1 MDTSVKEN
9 EKQNTNIEQNGIE
22 LRLGDIIEI
31 QSPTNLDYHENTYYI
46 EYIDETRIKL
56 INVSNFNVSNLKKQ
70 ILTLSEDGKLNDES
84 ILSINLLDRDE
95 NAGYALQNNLLPHIW
110 VDIHIGG
117 DTPKIITGEITNLE
131 EDMIEITSF
140 PELITFYIDF
150 DYKGILEPFEKFV
163 IREKPSSAPNNLKAI
178 EDGDIDIFEIPLDDE
193 KATIEYTETGEYE
206 INIPDSAMPDE
217 NIRETLHSMY
227 LDANDIVFGEELEEI
242 QQLVELPESK
252 KRYGIEIQAND
263 LLDELLSTI
272 PNSKRSKSVMDNIH
286 NLIERFKQL
295 RNKFS
300 KFDEN
305 NNVIE
310 EIQLGASH
318 KPLIERICNLD
329 TKLQWLVPVVA
340 QKRKLYM
347 EAGENEEYSSDIIPT
362 NLATELSSQEQ
373 LLDEYKNSNSA
384 NAHNGAMNKYS
395 QLYSSMDKYNTP
407 IVSESIQNDDLV
419 NKQEVLTNID
429 AIVNNFGDFD
439 STVSKTEKKTNFM
452 SQTKY
457 LIQRYNLGLKKKEL
471 KVMKSGRT
479 VYLNSNMTP
488 NDNMTIKSLI
498 MLPEPVMKFSQIELP
513 GTNILKRVNIHENNR
528 YISLFRLLGKN
539 ADISTHIVDNLDK
552 EIDYEGMEE
561 DENNSFLSNIKEY
574 LLDQEFE
581 NESDKFEKF
590 LNVIV
595 PKTRSIIRLVRKYI
609 KDKLSFVEIV
619 KELEPF
625 MVYSENIT
633 YQQYNEIRYLI
644 KEKIKEFNIEYLKKL
659 KEFNALRDIHIRTNV
674 SAKMND
680 IENVL
685 FNQQELLEMFKDG
698 YKLKNVDFTK
708 IANSEL
714 LAKLIKMDQNNLFS
728 DLITVMTMKN
738 LTSPNN
744 LLDAFEPAKLD
755 DMSNIEKIKPKDCVR
770 RYLAKRYTNIKDLK
784 SDNKDD
790 VYYDKELDDTPYS
803 IVDKYSTEK
812 KAMSASIYL
821 EFLTETLISKHNV
834 EPNYAKELATTLIA
848 GKKQVKDGEY
858 AVLTLQPKLS
868 PDIDYDKLTEKEK
881 KEVDLEAKMREKNGY
896 YYRVKDQWVHD
907 SNIDSEAFIDTNTLF
922 CNIREDCYKSQS
934 NNVCESKKTTQHR
947 LEDLTKTRMVKEFEN
962 RITMSLEQLEEVVKK
977 RLTDDFKKIHSET
990 MLREI
995 RMTKYNNYVFELGKM
1010 TISEEIITSPH
1021 NKLRDLILAQYDF
1034 SKKQEDIC
1042 KFVEIFCREPMIDEL
1057 KEDMHWLYCKDTNT
1071 KLLPNSLY
1079 KLANAFFLHS
1089 TDEYTRILKE
1099 LCRSHGTLSDDGD
1112 SIVDK
1117 YSGYTLR
1124 KIDFITEHEYTEE
1137 GFRITTRSII
1147 VKDLDGKL
1155 TEMFSGS
1162 DLTKLNKTMLFE
1174 NELNKMIYN
1183 ITDSICSNIGIP
1195 TDSIEDFVIRTTNE
1209 IMNKNIKSPKL
1220 YEENAK
1226 KMEKKQRGRP
1236 IQYEIYKNRLMFW
1249 IIAACIL
1256 ISIQT
1261 AIPSFRVKKT
1271 FPGCIRSFSGYP
1283 LSGGVEDITGIE
1295 YIACVMFKMTNPSDR
1310 NAPKTKTAIEPWNAI
1325 ERLKL
1330 EDYVKK
1336 IRETI
1341 ETFFI
1346 PKRNDIMDMYISKRE
1361 YLILHPNEVVP
1372 EEHSIDKWRS
1382 FLPPVVK
1389 FTMGSLHPVSRDF
1402 ENDLFEMVRKGHKDQ
1417 RKYLNIIKTKGIYYG
1432 YGIIELINKI
1442 IKKIDPILKTSSK
1455 EPFLENACC
1464 TESSISRPMDYFIAN
1479 DNTINDYI
1487 QISDNI
1493 SEFLYEFGQL
1503 VKPSLLYHKEITRI
1517 NYQVISQDITEPD
1530 IYAAFIHYC
1539 HFDKD
1544 IPIPDELLRIVSEK
1558 PAGYPIKSSL
1568 IDKIEFLKQNGKRYK
1583 LDDLQ
1588 QLMTIIRN
1596 NNRLTTKPLLKYTQV
1611 DTLLDLLQK
1620 FDKKES
1626 DIIDAKFREHLRN
1639 VLTTPYKPKEE
1650 RHKLNNMKDYLANAN
1665 KQMFYWI
1672 VDFLDKSGNLSNS
1685 RYEKMQDFLLEIT
1698 DTNLSSRDAMY
1709 TMTTFIRN
1717 SIYSMS
1723 KVFPQM
1729 ILTGTIFETI
1739 PNHWQL
1745 SDIHIRNLNKTVSD
1759 FWSNIK
1765 EFHGDKVLSKL
1776 LEESQL
1782 EESQNRLNDLF
1793 LLVNE
1798 FPDSPIEKNNDIFY
1812 SIFDNESINMIY
1824 IYFWYS
1830 CLYYYVVCANDSELL
1845 RTDIEEIKSQY
1856 KTEIAKTKNEADQ
1869 LIGIGNEETNEEYDY
1884 VQEINIHI
1892 GDTEE
1897 LKTRVAKLLIT
1908 FLDIE
1913 QKNKSVVLSYS
1924 EISKK
1929 IRKSKSKEKEKLV
1942 KGLGDIKAND
1952 ERKIEEMLMKY
1963 KIGKWNVGLQKGLV
1977 KYDPKTYDREIMENI
1992 IEEYAYNGENGMD
2005 ANELENAENREISKK
2020 YDNEGLEIQ
2029 QFGEDYQDGDF
2040 DGDNREGENDF
2051 GDW

>member
-1 MDTSVKEN
+1 MDIEITSVKEN
-9 EKQNTNIEQNGIE
+9 EKQNTEIELNGIE
-22 LRLGDIIEI
+22 LRLGDIIEV

-46 EYIDETRIKL
+46 EYIDESIIKL
-56 INVSNFNVSNLKKQ
+56 INVSSLKKQ
-70 ILTLSEDGKLNDES
+70 TLTLSENGKLNDES
-84 ILSINLLDRDE
+84 ILSIYLLDRDE
-95 NAGYALQNNLLPHIW
+95 NEGYALQNNLVPHTW

-131 EDMIEITSF
+131 EDMIEITTF

-150 DYKGILEPFEKFV
+150 EYKGILEPFKKFV
-163 IREKPSSAPNNLKAI
+163 IRERPSSAPINLKAAEEGEI
-178 EDGDIDIFEIPLDDE
+178 CEIPLDE
-193 KATIEYTETGEYE
+193 KATIEYTETGESV
-206 INIPDSAMPDE
+206 INIPESAMADE

-227 LDANDIVFGEELEEI
+227 LEANDIIYGEELEDIEL
-242 QQLVELPESK
+242 LVELPERE
-252 KRYGIEIQAND
+252 KRYGIEIQVND

-272 PNSKRSKSVMDNIH
+272 PNSKRNKSVMDNIH
-286 NLIERFKQL
+286 NMIERFKQL

-305 NNVIE
+305 NNVVGH
-310 EIQLGASH
+310 IQLGALH
-318 KPLIERICNLD
+318 KPLIERIRNLD
-329 TKLQWLVPVVA
+329 TKLQWLIPIVA

-347 EAGENEEYSSDIIPT
+347 DSDENEDYTDIIPT
-362 NLATELSSQEQ
+362 SLDRELSSQAQ
-373 LLDEYKNSNSA
+373 LLDEYTDGNSA
-384 NAHNGAMNKYS
+384 NAHNVLMNKYS
-395 QLYSSMDKYNTP
+395 QLYSSMDKYNTQF
-407 IVSESIQNDDLV
+407 VSESIKNDGLV
-419 NKQEVLTNID
+419 DQQEVFTNID
-429 AIVNNFGDFD
+429 AIVNNLGNFY
-439 STVSKTEKKTNFM
+439 STVSKTEKKTKFM
-452 SQTKY
+452 SKTKY
-457 LIQRYNLGLKKKEL
+457 VIQRYNLGLKKKEL

-488 NDNMTIKSLI
+488 NDKMTVKSLI
-498 MLPEPVMKFSQIELP
+498 MLPEPVMKFSQVELP
-513 GTNILKRVNIHENNR
+513 GSNILKRVNIHENNK
-528 YISLFRLLGKN
+528 YISLFRLLRKN
-539 ADISTHIVDNLDK
+539 TDISTHIVENLDK

-574 LLDQEFE
+574 LLDEKFD
-581 NESDKFEKF
+581 NEPDKFNKF
-590 LNVIV
+590 LNVVI

-625 MVYSENIT
+625 MVYSEDIT

-644 KEKIKEFNIEYLKKL
+644 KEKIKEFNIEYLKNL
-659 KEFNALRDIHIRTNV
+659 KEFNVLRDIRTNV

-680 IENVL
+680 IENIL
-685 FNQQELLEMFKDG
+685 FNQHELLEMFKDG

-708 IANSEL
+708 ITNSEV
-714 LAKLIKMDQNNLFS
+714 LAKLIKMDQNILFS

-755 DMSNIEKIKPKDCVR
+755 DMTNIEKIKPKDCVR

-784 SDNKDD
+784 SDNNKDE

-803 IVDKYSTEK
+803 VLENYATEK
-812 KAMSASIYL
+812 KTMSASTYL

-834 EPNYAKELATTLIA
+834 ETNYAKELATTLIE
-848 GKKQVKDGEY
+848 GKKQIRDGEY
-858 AVLTLQPKLS
+858 AVLTLQPTLS
-868 PDIDYDKLTEKEK
+868 LDVDYDKLTEKEK
-881 KEVDLEAKMREKNGY
+881 KEIELEAKTREKNGY
-896 YYRVKDQWVHD
+896 YYRLKDQWVHD
-907 SNIDSEAFIDTNTLF
+907 SNIESEAFIDTNTLF

-947 LEDLTKTRMVKEFEN
+947 LEDLTKSRMVKEFEN
-962 RITMSLEQLEEVVKK
+962 RITMSLEQLETVVKK
-977 RLTDDFKKIHSET
+977 RLTDDFKKIHNET

-995 RMTKYNNYVFELGKM
+995 RMTKYNNYVYELGKM
-1010 TISEEIITSPH
+1010 TISSEIITSPH
-1021 NKLRDLILAQYDF
+1021 TKLRDLILAQDDF

-1042 KFVEIFCREPMIDEL
+1042 KFVEMFCREPMIDEL

-1079 KLANAFFLHS
+1079 KLASAFCLNS
-1089 TDEYTRILKE
+1089 TDEYTRILKK
-1099 LCRSHGTLSDDGD
+1099 LCVSHGTLSDDGD

-1117 YSGYTLR
+1117 HSGYTLR
-1124 KIDFITEHEYTEE
+1124 KIDFITEDEYTEE
-1137 GFRITTRSII
+1137 GFRMITHSII
-1147 VKDLDGKL
+1147 EKDLDTKL
-1155 TEMFSGS
+1155 TEMFS
-1162 DLTKLNKTMLFE
+1162 DTKLNKTLLFE
-1174 NELNKMIYN
+1174 NDLNKMIYN
-1183 ITDSICSNIGIP
+1183 ITDSICSNIGIQ

-1209 IMNKNIKSPKL
+1209 IMNKNIQSPEFYK
-1220 YEENAK
+1220 ENAK
-1226 KMEKKQRGRP
+1226 KMEKKRGVRP
-1236 IQYEIYKNRLMFW
+1236 IPYEIYKNRLMFW
-1249 IIAACIL
+1249 IIAASIL

-1283 LSGGVEDITGIE
+1283 LSGGIEDITGIE

-1330 EDYVKK
+1330 EDYIKK

-1341 ETFFI
+1341 DKFFI
-1346 PKRNDIMDMYISKRE
+1346 PVRNDITDMYARKRD
-1361 YLILHPNEVVP
+1361 YLILHPNEVIP
-1372 EEHSIDKWRS
+1372 EEHSIDKWHS

-1389 FTMGSLHPVSRDF
+1389 FSMGSLTPVSRDF
-1402 ENDLFEMVRKGHKDQ
+1402 EKDLFEMVRKGHKDQ

-1442 IKKIDPILKTSSK
+1442 VQKKDPILKTASK

-1464 TESSISRPMDYFIAN
+1464 TESAVSKPMDYFIEN
-1479 DNTINDYI
+1479 DNTIHNYI

-1493 SEFLYEFGQL
+1493 YELLYEFRKL
-1503 VKPSLLYHKEITRI
+1503 SKPSLLYHKEITRMK
-1517 NYQVISQDITEPD
+1517 YSVSQDISD
-1530 IYAAFIHYC
+1530 ISEHDLYAAFIHYC
-1539 HFDKD
+1539 HFDKEL
-1544 IPIPDELLRIVSEK
+1544 PIPDDLLPIISEK
-1558 PAGYPIKSSL
+1558 PIGYPIKSSL
-1568 IDKIEFLKQNGKRYK
+1568 VDKIEFLKQNGKRFK
-1583 LDDLQ
+1583 LEDLQ

-1611 DTLLDLLQK
+1611 DTLLDLLQT
-1620 FDKKES
+1620 FDVKES
-1626 DIIDAKFREHLRN
+1626 HIIETKFRENLRN
-1639 VLTTPYKPKEE
+1639 VLTSYKRDELKKMKNYLEQ
-1650 RHKLNNMKDYLANAN
+1650 MKDYLARAN
-1665 KQMFYWI
+1665 RTMFDSI
-1672 VDFLDKSGNLSNS
+1672 VKFLDKHGNLSDS

-1698 DTNLSSRDAMY
+1698 NTNLSSRDAMY
-1709 TMTTFIRN
+1709 TMTTFIQN

-1739 PNHWQL
+1739 PKHWQL
-1745 SDIHIRNLNKTVSD
+1745 SDIHIRNLNRTISD

-1765 EFHGDKVLSKL
+1765 EFHGDKVLSQL
-1776 LEESQL
+1776 LEEAK
-1782 EESQNRLNDLF
+1782 NRLNDLF
-1793 LLVNE
+1793 LLINE
-1798 FPDSPIEKNNDIFY
+1798 FPVYSPIEKNNH
-1812 SIFDNESINMIY
+1812 IFDNESINMIY

-1830 CLYYYVVCANDSELL
+1830 CLYEYVVCADDSDLL
-1845 RTDIEEIKSQY
+1845 KKDIEEIKSQY

-1869 LIGIGNEETNEEYDY
+1869 LTGIEEKNEEEFEYGQEIDIRIGN
-1884 VQEINIHI
+1884 V
-1892 GDTEE
+1892 EE

-1913 QKNKSVVLSYS
+1913 NNNKSIVLSYS

-1942 KGLGDIKAND
+1942 KSLGDIDND
-1952 ERKIEEMLMKY
+1952 MRAIEKMFIKY
-1963 KIGKWNVGLQKGLV
+1963 KIGKWNVGLQKGLF
-1977 KYDPKTYDREIMENI
+1977 KYDPKTYDREIMENYM
-1992 IEEYAYNGENGMD
+1992 EEYKDNGMEAD
-2005 ANELENAENREISKK
+2005 ELANAEEIELSNEH
-2020 YDNEGLEIQ
+2020 DNEGLDIQ
-2029 QFGEDYQDGDF
+2029 QFGEDYPDDF
-2040 DGDNREGENDF
+2040 YKNDF

>member
-1 MDTSVKEN
+1 MDIEITSVKEN
-9 EKQNTNIEQNGIE
+9 DKQNTVIEKSGIE

-46 EYIDETRIKL
+46 EYIDESRIKL
-56 INVSNFNVSNLKKQ
+56 INVSNLKKQ
-70 ILTLSEDGKLNDES
+70 MLTLSEDGKLNDES
-84 ILSINLLDRDE
+84 ILSIYLLDRDE
-95 NAGYALQNNLLPHIW
+95 NEGYALQNSLLPHTW

-150 DYKGILEPFEKFV
+150 EYKGILEPFEKFV
-163 IREKPSSAPNNLKAI
+163 IREKPSSAPSNLKAA
-178 EDGDIDIFEIPLDDE
+178 EEGEICEMPFDA
-193 KATIEYTETGEYE
+193 KATIEYTETGES
-206 INIPDSAMPDE
+206 IIDIPENAMADE
-217 NIRETLHSMY
+217 SIRETLHSMY
-227 LDANDIVFGEELEEI
+227 LDANDIIFGEELEEI
-242 QQLVELPESK
+242 QQLVELPESE

-272 PNSKRSKSVMDNIH
+272 SNSKRSKSVMNNIH

-300 KFDEN
+300 KFDESN
-305 NNVIE
+305 NIVGA
-310 EIQLGASH
+310 IQLGALH
-318 KPLIERICNLD
+318 KPLIERIRNLD

-347 EAGENEEYSSDIIPT
+347 ESDEDEMYKDIIPT
-362 NLATELSSQEQ
+362 NLATELSSQEN
-373 LLDEYKNSNSA
+373 LFDEYYKGASA
-384 NAHNGAMNKYS
+384 NAHNGSMNKHS
-395 QLYSSMDKYNTP
+395 QLYSSMDKYINP
-407 IVSESIQNDDLV
+407 FVAESTKNDGLV
-419 NKQEVLTNID
+419 DQQEVLTNID
-429 AIVNNFGDFD
+429 AIVNNLGNFY
-439 STVSKTEKKTNFM
+439 STVSKTEKNTKFM

-457 LIQRYNLGLKKKEL
+457 VIQRYNLGLKKKEL

-479 VYLNSNMTP
+479 VYFNNNMTP

-513 GTNILKRVNIHENNR
+513 GTNILKRVNIHENNK
-528 YISLFRLLGKN
+528 YISLFRLLRKN
-539 ADISTHIVDNLDK
+539 TDISTHIVDNLDK

-561 DENNSFLSNIKEY
+561 DESNSFLSNIKEY
-574 LLDQEFE
+574 LLDEEFE
-581 NESDKFEKF
+581 NEPDKLNKF
-590 LNVIV
+590 LNVVI

-625 MVYSENIT
+625 MVYSEDIT

-644 KEKIKEFNIEYLKKL
+644 KEKISEFNIEYLKKL
-659 KEFNALRDIHIRTNV
+659 KEFNALRDIRINV
-674 SAKMND
+674 SARMND

-685 FNQQELLEMFKDG
+685 FNQRELLEMFKDG
-698 YKLKNVDFTK
+698 YKLKNVDFDK
-708 IANSEL
+708 IANSEV
-714 LAKLIKMDQNNLFS
+714 LAKLIKMDQNTLFS

-738 LTSPNN
+738 LTSPTN

-755 DMSNIEKIKPKDCVR
+755 DMSNLEKIKPKDCVR

-784 SDNKDD
+784 SDNNNDE

-803 IVDKYSTEK
+803 ILDKYATEK
-812 KAMSASIYL
+812 KTMSSSTYF

-834 EPNYAKELATTLIA
+834 EPNYANELATNLIA
-848 GKKQVKDGEY
+848 GKKTVKDGEY
-858 AVLTLQPKLS
+858 AVLSLQPTLS
-868 PDIDYDKLTEKEK
+868 PDIDYNNLTEKEK
-881 KEVDLEAKMREKNGY
+881 KEIELEAKMREKNGY

-907 SNIDSEAFIDTNTLF
+907 SNIDSESFIDTNTLF
-922 CNIREDCYKSQS
+922 CNIREDCYKNKS
-934 NNVCESKKTTQHR
+934 NNVCEPKKAAQHR
-947 LEDLTKTRMVKEFEN
+947 LEDLTKSRMVKEFEN
-962 RITMSLEQLEEVVKK
+962 RITMSLEQLEGVVKK

-995 RMTKYNNYVFELGKM
+995 RMTKYNNYVYELGKM
-1010 TISEEIITSPH
+1010 TISSEIITSPH
-1021 NKLRDLILAQYDF
+1021 TKLRDLILAQDDF

-1042 KFVEIFCREPMIDEL
+1042 KFVEMFCREPMIDEL

-1079 KLANAFFLHS
+1079 KLATAFFLHS

-1099 LCRSHGTLSDDGD
+1099 LCASHGTLSDDGD

-1124 KIDFITEHEYTEE
+1124 KIDFITEDEYTEE
-1137 GFRITTRSII
+1137 GFRITTHSII
-1147 VKDLDGKL
+1147 EKDLNAKL
-1155 TEMFSGS
+1155 TEMFSGEDS
-1162 DLTKLNKTMLFE
+1162 KKINKTILFE
-1174 NELNKMIYN
+1174 NDLNKMIYN

-1209 IMNKNIKSPKL
+1209 IMNKNIQPPEL

-1226 KMEKKQRGRP
+1226 KMEKKRGVRP
-1236 IQYEIYKNRLMFW
+1236 IPYEIYKNRLMFW
-1249 IIAACIL
+1249 IIGSCIL

-1271 FPGCIRSFSGYP
+1271 FPGCVRSFSGYP
-1283 LSGGVEDITGIE
+1283 LSGGVEDTTGIE

-1310 NAPKTKTAIEPWNAI
+1310 NTTKTKTAVEPWNAI
-1325 ERLKL
+1325 DRLKI
-1330 EDYVKK
+1330 EDYIKK

-1341 ETFFI
+1341 ENFFI
-1346 PKRNDIMDMYISKRE
+1346 PSRNDIMDMYTSKRE

-1389 FTMGSLHPVSRDF
+1389 FTMGSLIPVSRDF
-1402 ENDLFEMVRKGHKDQ
+1402 EKDLFEMVRKGHKDQ

-1442 IKKIDPILKTSSK
+1442 VQKRDPVLKTASK

-1464 TESSISRPMDYFIAN
+1464 TESFISRPMDYFIKN
-1479 DNTINDYI
+1479 DNTINNYI

-1493 SEFLYEFGQL
+1493 YELLYEFRQL
-1503 VKPSLLYHKEITRI
+1503 AKPSLLYHKEITRI
-1517 NYQVISQDITEPD
+1517 NYPVISQSISEQD

-1539 HFDKD
+1539 HFDKE
-1544 IPIPDELLRIVSEK
+1544 IPIPYELLPIVSEK
-1558 PAGYPIKSSL
+1558 PIGYPIKSSL
-1568 IDKIEFLKQNGKRYK
+1568 LDKIEFLKQNGKRYK
-1583 LDDLQ
+1583 LEDLQ

-1596 NNRLTTKPLLKYTQV
+1596 DNRITTKPVLKYTHV
-1611 DTLLDLLQK
+1611 DRLIDLLQT
-1620 FDKKES
+1620 FDARES
-1626 DIIDAKFREHLRN
+1626 DIIDTKFREHLRN
-1639 VLTTPYKPKEE
+1639 VLTSYNPNAMVAEE
-1650 RHKLNNMKDYLANAN
+1650 REELKKMKNYLASAN
-1665 KQMFYWI
+1665 EKMFYSI
-1672 VDFLDKSGNLSNS
+1672 VRFFDTYGNLSNS
-1685 RYEKMQDFLLEIT
+1685 QYEQMQDFLLEIT

-1709 TMTTFIRN
+1709 TMTTFIQN
-1717 SIYSMS
+1717 SIYSMT

-1739 PNHWQL
+1739 PKHWQL

-1765 EFHGDKVLSKL
+1765 EFHGDKVLSQL
-1776 LEESQL
+1776 LEEAK
-1782 EESQNRLNDLF
+1782 NRLNDLF

-1798 FPDSPIEKNNDIFY
+1798 FPVYSPIEKNNHVFY

-1830 CLYYYVVCANDSELL
+1830 CLYDYVVCANDTALL

-1869 LIGIGNEETNEEYDY
+1869 LTGIEEKNEEEFDYGQEIDIRIGN
-1884 VQEINIHI
+1884 V
-1892 GDTEE
+1892 EE

-1913 QKNKSVVLSYS
+1913 QENKSVVLSYS

-1942 KGLGDIKAND
+1942 KALGGIDND
-1952 ERKIEEMLMKY
+1952 ERAIEKMFIKY
-1963 KIGKWNVGLQKGLV
+1963 KIGRWNVGLQKGLV
-1977 KYDPKTYDREIMENI
+1977 KYDPKTYDREIMENDM
-1992 IEEYAYNGENGMD
+1992 EEYNENGMD
-2005 ANELENAENREISKK
+2005 ADELANTEDIEISNEH
-2020 YDNEGLEIQ
+2020 DNEGLEIQ

-2040 DGDNREGENDF
+2040 YGDHREDENDF

>member
-1 MDTSVKEN
+1 MDIEITSVKEKN
-9 EKQNTNIEQNGIE
+9 EKQNTDIEQNGIE

-56 INVSNFNVSNLKKQ
+56 INVSNLKKQ

-84 ILSINLLDRDE
+84 ILSIYLLDRDE
-95 NAGYALQNNLLPHIW
+95 NAGYALQNNLLPHTW

-150 DYKGILEPFEKFV
+150 EYKGILEPFEKFV
-163 IREKPSSAPNNLKAI
+163 IREKPSSAPNNLKAL
-178 EDGDIDIFEIPLDDE
+178 EEGEICEPFDE
-193 KATIEYTETGEYE
+193 KATIEYTETGESI
-206 INIPDSAMPDE
+206 INIPASAMPDE

-227 LDANDIVFGEELEEI
+227 LDANDIVFGEELEDI
-242 QQLVELPESK
+242 QQLVELPESE

-318 KPLIERICNLD
+318 KPLIERIRKLD

-347 EAGENEEYSSDIIPT
+347 EADENEEYSDIIPT

-373 LLDEYKNSNSA
+373 LLKEYKNSSSA
-384 NAHNGAMNKYS
+384 NAHNGSMNKYS

-429 AIVNNFGDFD
+429 AIVNNLGNFY
-439 STVSKTEKKTNFM
+439 STVSKTEKKINFM

-539 ADISTHIVDNLDK
+539 ADITSHIVENLDK
-552 EIDYEGMEE
+552 EIDYEGMEN

-574 LLDQEFE
+574 LLDPEFE

-659 KEFNALRDIHIRTNV
+659 KEFNALRDIRINV

-698 YKLKNVDFTK
+698 YKLKNIDFAK
-708 IANSEL
+708 IASSEV

-784 SDNKDD
+784 SDNNNDD

-812 KAMSASIYL
+812 KTMSASTYL

-848 GKKQVKDGEY
+848 GKKTVKDGEY

-896 YYRVKDQWVHD
+896 YYRLKDQWVHD

-922 CNIREDCYKSQS
+922 CNIREDCYKNQS

-1021 NKLRDLILAQYDF
+1021 NKLRDLILAQDDF

-1042 KFVEIFCREPMIDEL
+1042 KFVDMFCREPMINEL

-1071 KLLPNSLY
+1071 KLLPNSLN
-1079 KLANAFFLHS
+1079 KLANAFLHS
-1089 TDEYTRILKE
+1089 SDEYTRILKE
-1099 LCRSHGTLSDDGD
+1099 LCAGQGTLSDDSD

-1117 YSGYTLR
+1117 YTGYILR
-1124 KIDFITEHEYTEE
+1124 KIDFITEDEYTEE
-1137 GFRITTRSII
+1137 GFRMITHSII
-1147 VKDLDGKL
+1147 EKDLDGKL
-1155 TEMFSGS
+1155 TEIFSGS
-1162 DLTKLNKTMLFE
+1162 DFTKIDKTILFE
-1174 NELNKMIYN
+1174 DNLNKMIYN

-1209 IMNKNIKSPKL
+1209 IMNKNIQPPEL

-1226 KMEKKQRGRP
+1226 KMEKKRGVRP
-1236 IQYEIYKNRLMFW
+1236 IPYEIYKNRLMFW

-1295 YIACVMFKMTNPSDR
+1295 YIACIMFKMTNPSDR

-1341 ETFFI
+1341 ETFLI
-1346 PKRNDIMDMYISKRE
+1346 PSRNDIMDMYATKRE
-1361 YLILHPNEVVP
+1361 YSILHPDEVVP

-1389 FTMGSLHPVSRDF
+1389 FTMGALNPVSRDF
-1402 ENDLFEMVRKGHKDQ
+1402 EKDLFEMVKKGHKDQ

-1432 YGIIELINKI
+1432 YGLIELINKI

-1493 SEFLYEFGQL
+1493 SEFLYEFRQL
-1503 VKPSLLYHKEITRI
+1503 AKPSLLYHKEITRI
-1517 NYQVISQDITEPD
+1517 NYPVISQDITEPD

-1544 IPIPDELLRIVSEK
+1544 IPIPDELLPVVSEK

-1596 NNRLTTKPLLKYTQV
+1596 NNRLTTKSLLKYTQV
-1611 DTLLDLLQK
+1611 DTLLNLLQT
-1620 FDKKES
+1620 FDAKES

-1639 VLTTPYKPKEE
+1639 VLTSYKPNAMVAEE
-1650 RHKLNNMKDYLANAN
+1650 RDELKKMKNYLANAN
-1665 KQMFYWI
+1665 QRMFYSI
-1672 VDFLDKSGNLSNS
+1672 VQFLDKSGNLSNT
-1685 RYEKMQDFLLEIT
+1685 RYEQMQDFLLEIT
-1698 DTNLSSRDAMY
+1698 DTNLSSRDTMY
-1709 TMTTFIRN
+1709 TMTTFVRN

-1739 PNHWQL
+1739 PKHWQL
-1745 SDIHIRNLNKTVSD
+1745 SGIHVRNLEKTISD

-1776 LEESQL
+1776 LEESQ
-1782 EESQNRLNDLF
+1782 NRLNDLF

-1798 FPDSPIEKNNDIFY
+1798 FPVHSPIEKNNDIFY

-1824 IYFWYS
+1824 IFFWYS
-1830 CLYYYVVCANDSELL
+1830 CLYNYVVCAEDSELL

-1856 KTEIAKTKNEADQ
+1856 KAEIAKTKNEADQ

-1884 VQEINIHI
+1884 GQEIDIII
-1892 GDTEE
+1892 GNMKE
-1897 LKTRVAKLLIT
+1897 LQTRVAKLLIT

-1913 QKNKSVVLSYS
+1913 QENKSLVLSYS

-1942 KGLGDIKAND
+1942 KGLGDIKDND

-1992 IEEYAYNGENGMD
+1992 IEEYADNGENGMD
-2005 ANELENAENREISKK
+2005 ANELENAENREISNE

-2040 DGDNREGENDF
+2040 YGDHREDENDF

>member
-1 MDTSVKEN
+1 MDIEITSVNEN
-9 EKQNTNIEQNGIE
+9 EQQTTVIEKNGIE

-46 EYIDETRIKL
+46 EYIDESRINL
-56 INVSNFNVSNLKKQ
+56 INVSNLKKQ
-70 ILTLSEDGKLNDES
+70 MLTLSEDGKLNDES
-84 ILSINLLDRDE
+84 ILSIYLLDRDE
-95 NAGYALQNNLLPHIW
+95 NEGYALQNNLLPHTW

-150 DYKGILEPFEKFV
+150 EYKGILEPFEKFV
-163 IREKPSSAPNNLKAI
+163 IREKPSTAPTNLKAAEEGEI
-178 EDGDIDIFEIPLDDE
+178 CEIPFDS
-193 KATIEYTETGEYE
+193 KATIEYTETGESV
-206 INIPDSAMPDE
+206 INIPENAMVDE

-227 LDANDIVFGEELEEI
+227 LDANDIIFGEELEEI
-242 QQLVELPESK
+242 QQLVELPESE

-272 PNSKRSKSVMDNIH
+272 SNSKRSKSVMNNIH

-305 NNVIE
+305 NNIIGA
-310 EIQLGASH
+310 IQVGALH
-318 KPLIERICNLD
+318 KPLIERIRNLD

-347 EAGENEEYSSDIIPT
+347 ESDEDEIYKDIIPT
-362 NLATELSSQEQ
+362 NLATELTKQEN
-373 LLDEYKNSNSA
+373 LFDEYYKGASA
-384 NAHNGAMNKYS
+384 NAHNGSTNKHS
-395 QLYSSMDKYNTP
+395 QLYSNMDKYNNP
-407 IVSESIQNDDLV
+407 FVSESTKNDGLIDQ
-419 NKQEVLTNID
+419 QEVLTNID
-429 AIVNNFGDFD
+429 AIVNNLGDFY
-439 STVSKTEKKTNFM
+439 STVSKTEKNTRFM

-457 LIQRYNLGLKKKEL
+457 VIQRYNLGLKKKEL

-479 VYLNSNMTP
+479 VYFNNNMTP
-488 NDNMTIKSLI
+488 NDTMTIKSLI

-513 GTNILKRVNIHENNR
+513 GTNILKRVNIHENNK
-528 YISLFRLLGKN
+528 YISLFRLLRKN
-539 ADISTHIVDNLDK
+539 TDISTHIVENLDK
-552 EIDYEGMEE
+552 EIDYEGMEQ

-574 LLDQEFE
+574 LLEEEFD
-581 NESDKFEKF
+581 NEPDKFNKF
-590 LNVIV
+590 LNVVI

-625 MVYSENIT
+625 MIYSEDIT

-644 KEKIKEFNIEYLKKL
+644 KEKISEFNIEYLKKL
-659 KEFNALRDIHIRTNV
+659 KEFNALRDIRTNV
-674 SAKMND
+674 SARMND

-685 FNQQELLEMFKDG
+685 FNQRELLEMFKDG
-698 YKLKNVDFTK
+698 YKLKNVDFDK
-708 IANSEL
+708 IANSEV
-714 LAKLIKMDQNNLFS
+714 LAKLIKMDQNTLFS

-738 LTSPNN
+738 LTSPTN

-755 DMSNIEKIKPKDCVR
+755 DMSNLEKIKPKDCVR

-784 SDNKDD
+784 SDNNNDE

-803 IVDKYSTEK
+803 ILDKYATEK
-812 KAMSASIYL
+812 KTMSSSTYF

-834 EPNYAKELATTLIA
+834 EANYANELATNLIA
-848 GKKQVKDGEY
+848 GKKTVKDGEY
-858 AVLTLQPKLS
+858 AVLSLQPTLS
-868 PDIDYDKLTEKEK
+868 PDIDYNNLTEKEK
-881 KEVDLEAKMREKNGY
+881 KDIELEAKMREKNGY

-907 SNIDSEAFIDTNTLF
+907 SNIDSESFIDTNTLF
-922 CNIREDCYKSQS
+922 CNIREDCYKNKS
-934 NNVCESKKTTQHR
+934 NNVCEPKQTAQHR
-947 LEDLTKTRMVKEFEN
+947 LEDLTKSRMVKEFEN
-962 RITMSLEQLEEVVKK
+962 RITMSLEQLEGVVKK
-977 RLTDDFKKIHSET
+977 RLTDDFKKIHNET

-995 RMTKYNNYVFELGKM
+995 RMTKYNNYVYELGKM
-1010 TISEEIITSPH
+1010 TISSEIITSPH
-1021 NKLRDLILAQYDF
+1021 TKLRDLILAQDDF

-1042 KFVEIFCREPMIDEL
+1042 KFVEMFCREPMIDEL

-1089 TDEYTRILKE
+1089 TDEYIRILKE
-1099 LCRSHGTLSDDGD
+1099 LCASQGSLSDDGD

-1124 KIDFITEHEYTEE
+1124 KIDFITEDEYTEE
-1137 GFRITTRSII
+1137 GFRMITHSII
-1147 VKDLDGKL
+1147 EKDLNAKL
-1155 TEMFSGS
+1155 TEMFSGEDS
-1162 DLTKLNKTMLFE
+1162 KKINKTILFE
-1174 NELNKMIYN
+1174 NDLNKMIYN

-1209 IMNKNIKSPKL
+1209 IMNKNIQPPEL

-1226 KMEKKQRGRP
+1226 KMEKKRGVRP
-1236 IQYEIYKNRLMFW
+1236 IPYEIYKNRLMFW
-1249 IIAACIL
+1249 IIGSCIL

-1283 LSGGVEDITGIE
+1283 LSGGVEDTTGIE

-1310 NAPKTKTAIEPWNAI
+1310 NTTKSKTAVEPWNAI
-1325 ERLKL
+1325 DRLKL
-1330 EDYVKK
+1330 EDYIKK

-1341 ETFFI
+1341 ENFFI
-1346 PKRNDIMDMYISKRE
+1346 PSRNDIMDMYTSKRE

-1372 EEHSIDKWRS
+1372 EEHSIDKWRY

-1389 FTMGSLHPVSRDF
+1389 FTMGSLTPVSRDF
-1402 ENDLFEMVRKGHKDQ
+1402 EKDLFEMVRKGHKDQ

-1432 YGIIELINKI
+1432 YGIVELINKI
-1442 IKKIDPILKTSSK
+1442 VHKRDPVLKTASK

-1464 TESSISRPMDYFIAN
+1464 TESFISRPMDFFIKN
-1479 DNTINDYI
+1479 DNTINNYI

-1493 SEFLYEFGQL
+1493 YELLDEFRQL
-1503 VKPSLLYHKEITRI
+1503 AKPSLLYHKEITRI
-1517 NYQVISQDITEPD
+1517 NYPVISQSISEQD
-1530 IYAAFIHYC
+1530 IYGAFIHYC
-1539 HFDKD
+1539 HFDKEL
-1544 IPIPDELLRIVSEK
+1544 PIPYELLPIVSEK
-1558 PAGYPIKSSL
+1558 PIGYPIKSSL
-1568 IDKIEFLKQNGKRYK
+1568 LDKIEFLKQNGKRYK
-1583 LDDLQ
+1583 LEDLQ

-1596 NNRLTTKPLLKYTQV
+1596 DNRITTKPILKYTHV
-1611 DTLLDLLQK
+1611 DRLIDLLQT
-1620 FDKKES
+1620 FDARES
-1626 DIIDAKFREHLRN
+1626 DIIDTKFREHLRN
-1639 VLTTPYKPKEE
+1639 VLTSYNPNAMVAEE
-1650 RHKLNNMKDYLANAN
+1650 RDELKKMKNYLSGANE
-1665 KQMFYWI
+1665 KMFYSI
-1672 VDFLDKSGNLSNS
+1672 VRFFDTYGNLSNS

-1709 TMTTFIRN
+1709 TMTTFIQN

-1739 PNHWQL
+1739 PKHWQL

-1765 EFHGDKVLSKL
+1765 EFHGDKVLSQL
-1776 LEESQL
+1776 LEEAQP
-1782 EESQNRLNDLF
+1782 RLNDLF

-1798 FPDSPIEKNNDIFY
+1798 FPVYSPVEKNDHIFY

-1830 CLYYYVVCANDSELL
+1830 CLYDYVVCANDPALL

-1869 LIGIGNEETNEEYDY
+1869 LSGIEEKNEEEFDYGQEIDIRIGN
-1884 VQEINIHI
+1884 V
-1892 GDTEE
+1892 EE

-1913 QKNKSVVLSYS
+1913 NANKSIVLSYS

-1942 KGLGDIKAND
+1942 KDLGDIDND
-1952 ERKIEEMLMKY
+1952 DRAIEKMFMKY
-1963 KIGKWNVGLQKGLV
+1963 KIGRWNVGLQKGLV
-1977 KYDPKTYDREIMENI
+1977 KYDPKTYDREIMENDM
-1992 IEEYAYNGENGMD
+1992 EEYNDNGMEAD
-2005 ANELENAENREISKK
+2005 ELENAEDVEISNE

-2040 DGDNREGENDF
+2040 YGDHREDENDF

>member
-1 MDTSVKEN
+1 MDIEITSVNEN
-9 EKQNTNIEQNGIE
+9 EEQNTVIKKSGIE

-46 EYIDETRIKL
+46 EYIDESRINL
-56 INVSNFNVSNLKKQ
+56 INVSNLKKQ
-70 ILTLSEDGKLNDES
+70 MLTLSEDGKLNDES
-84 ILSINLLDRDE
+84 ILSIYLLDRDE
-95 NAGYALQNNLLPHIW
+95 NEGYALQNNLLPHTW

-150 DYKGILEPFEKFV
+150 EYKGILEPFEKFV
-163 IREKPSSAPNNLKAI
+163 IREKPSTAPTNLKAAEEGEI
-178 EDGDIDIFEIPLDDE
+178 CEIPFDS
-193 KATIEYTETGEYE
+193 KATIEYTETGESV
-206 INIPDSAMPDE
+206 INIPENAMADE

-227 LDANDIVFGEELEEI
+227 LDANDIIFGEELEEI
-242 QQLVELPESK
+242 QQLVELPESE

-272 PNSKRSKSVMDNIH
+272 SNSKRSKSVMNNIH

-305 NNVIE
+305 NNIIGA
-310 EIQLGASH
+310 IQVGALH
-318 KPLIERICNLD
+318 KPLIERIRNLD

-347 EAGENEEYSSDIIPT
+347 ESDQHEMYKDIIPT
-362 NLATELSSQEQ
+362 NLATELTNQEN
-373 LLDEYKNSNSA
+373 LFDEYYKGASA
-384 NAHNGAMNKYS
+384 NAHNGSTNKHS
-395 QLYSSMDKYNTP
+395 QLYSNMDKYNNP
-407 IVSESIQNDDLV
+407 FVSESTKNDGLIDQ
-419 NKQEVLTNID
+419 QEVLTNID
-429 AIVNNFGDFD
+429 AIVNNLGDFY
-439 STVSKTEKKTNFM
+439 STVSKTEKNTRFM

-457 LIQRYNLGLKKKEL
+457 VIQRYNLGLKKKEL

-479 VYLNSNMTP
+479 VYFNNNMTP
-488 NDNMTIKSLI
+488 NDTMTIKSLI

-513 GTNILKRVNIHENNR
+513 GTNILKRVNIHENNK
-528 YISLFRLLGKN
+528 YISLFRLLRKN
-539 ADISTHIVDNLDK
+539 TDISTHIVENLDK
-552 EIDYEGMEE
+552 EIDYEGMEQ

-574 LLDQEFE
+574 LLDEEFD
-581 NESDKFEKF
+581 NEPDKFNKF
-590 LNVIV
+590 LNVVI

-625 MVYSENIT
+625 MIYSEDIT

-644 KEKIKEFNIEYLKKL
+644 KEKISEFNIEYLKKL
-659 KEFNALRDIHIRTNV
+659 KEFNALRDIRTNV
-674 SAKMND
+674 SARMND

-685 FNQQELLEMFKDG
+685 FNQRELLEMFKDG
-698 YKLKNVDFTK
+698 YKLKNVDFDK
-708 IANSEL
+708 IANSEV
-714 LAKLIKMDQNNLFS
+714 LAKLIKMDQNTLFS

-738 LTSPNN
+738 LTSPTN

-755 DMSNIEKIKPKDCVR
+755 DMSNLEKIKPKDCIR

-784 SDNKDD
+784 SDNNNDE

-803 IVDKYSTEK
+803 ILDKYATEK
-812 KAMSASIYL
+812 KTMSSSTYF

-834 EPNYAKELATTLIA
+834 EANYANELATNLIA
-848 GKKQVKDGEY
+848 GKKTVKDGEY
-858 AVLTLQPKLS
+858 AVLSLQPTLS
-868 PDIDYDKLTEKEK
+868 PDIDYNNLTEKEK
-881 KEVDLEAKMREKNGY
+881 KEIELEAKMREKNGY

-907 SNIDSEAFIDTNTLF
+907 SNIDSESFIDTNTLF
-922 CNIREDCYKSQS
+922 CNIREDCYKNRS
-934 NNVCESKKTTQHR
+934 NNVCEPKKAAQHR
-947 LEDLTKTRMVKEFEN
+947 LEDLTKSRMVKEFEN
-962 RITMSLEQLEEVVKK
+962 RITMSLEQLEGVVKK
-977 RLTDDFKKIHSET
+977 RLTDDFKKIHNET

-995 RMTKYNNYVFELGKM
+995 RMTKYNNYVYELGKM
-1010 TISEEIITSPH
+1010 TISSEIITSPH
-1021 NKLRDLILAQYDF
+1021 TKLRDLILAQDDF

-1042 KFVEIFCREPMIDEL
+1042 KFVEMFCREPMIDEL

-1079 KLANAFFLHS
+1079 KLATAFFLHS

-1099 LCRSHGTLSDDGD
+1099 LCTSHGTLSDDGD

-1124 KIDFITEHEYTEE
+1124 KIDFITEDEYTEE
-1137 GFRITTRSII
+1137 GFRMITHSII
-1147 VKDLDGKL
+1147 EKDLNAKL
-1155 TEMFSGS
+1155 TEMFSGEDS
-1162 DLTKLNKTMLFE
+1162 KKINKTILFE
-1174 NELNKMIYN
+1174 NDLNKMIYN

-1209 IMNKNIKSPKL
+1209 IMNKNIQPPEL

-1226 KMEKKQRGRP
+1226 KMEKKRGVRP
-1236 IQYEIYKNRLMFW
+1236 IPYEIYKNRLMFW
-1249 IIAACIL
+1249 IIGSCIL

-1271 FPGCIRSFSGYP
+1271 FPGCVRSFSGYP
-1283 LSGGVEDITGIE
+1283 LSGGVEDTTCIE

-1310 NAPKTKTAIEPWNAI
+1310 NTTKTKTAVEPWNAI
-1325 ERLKL
+1325 DRLKI
-1330 EDYVKK
+1330 EDYIKK

-1341 ETFFI
+1341 ENFFI
-1346 PKRNDIMDMYISKRE
+1346 PSRNDIMDMYTSKRE
-1361 YLILHPNEVVP
+1361 YLLLHPNEIVP

-1382 FLPPVVK
+1382 FLPPVIK
-1389 FTMGSLHPVSRDF
+1389 FTMGSLTPVSRDF
-1402 ENDLFEMVRKGHKDQ
+1402 EKDLFEMVRKGHKDQ

-1442 IKKIDPILKTSSK
+1442 VQKRDPVLKTASK

-1464 TESSISRPMDYFIAN
+1464 TESFISRPMDYFIKN
-1479 DNTINDYI
+1479 DNTINNYI

-1493 SEFLYEFGQL
+1493 YELLYEFRQL
-1503 VKPSLLYHKEITRI
+1503 AKPSLLYHKEITRI
-1517 NYQVISQDITEPD
+1517 NYPVISQSISEQD

-1539 HFDKD
+1539 HFDKE
-1544 IPIPDELLRIVSEK
+1544 IPIPYELLPIVSEK
-1558 PAGYPIKSSL
+1558 PIGYPIKSSL
-1568 IDKIEFLKQNGKRYK
+1568 LDKIEFLKQNGKRYK
-1583 LDDLQ
+1583 LEDLQ

-1596 NNRLTTKPLLKYTQV
+1596 DNRITTKPILKYTHV
-1611 DTLLDLLQK
+1611 DRLLDLLQT
-1620 FDKKES
+1620 FDARES
-1626 DIIDAKFREHLRN
+1626 DIIDTKFREHLRN
-1639 VLTTPYKPKEE
+1639 VLTSYNPNAMVAEE
-1650 RHKLNNMKDYLANAN
+1650 RDELKKMKNYLANAN
-1665 KQMFYWI
+1665 EKMFYSI
-1672 VDFLDKSGNLSNS
+1672 VRFFDTYGNLSNS
-1685 RYEKMQDFLLEIT
+1685 RYEQMQDLLLEIT
-1698 DTNLSSRDAMY
+1698 NTNLSSRDAMY
-1709 TMTTFIRN
+1709 TMTTFIQN

-1723 KVFPQM
+1723 TVFPQM
-1729 ILTGTIFETI
+1729 ILTGTIFENI
-1739 PNHWQL
+1739 PKHWQL

-1765 EFHGDKVLSKL
+1765 EFHGDKVLSQL
-1776 LEESQL
+1776 LEEAQT
-1782 EESQNRLNDLF
+1782 RLNDLF

-1798 FPDSPIEKNNDIFY
+1798 FPVYSPIEKNNHIFY

-1830 CLYYYVVCANDSELL
+1830 CLYDYIVCANDPALL

-1869 LIGIGNEETNEEYDY
+1869 LTGIEEKNEEEFDYGQEIDIRIGN
-1884 VQEINIHI
+1884 I
-1892 GDTEE
+1892 EE

-1913 QKNKSVVLSYS
+1913 QENKSVVLSYS

-1942 KGLGDIKAND
+1942 KALGGIDND
-1952 ERKIEEMLMKY
+1952 ERAIEKMFIKY
-1963 KIGKWNVGLQKGLV
+1963 KIGRWNVGLQKGLV
-1977 KYDPKTYDREIMENI
+1977 KYDPKTYDREIMENDM
-1992 IEEYAYNGENGMD
+1992 EDYNENGMD
-2005 ANELENAENREISKK
+2005 ADELANAENLEISNEH
-2020 YDNEGLEIQ
+2020 DNEGLEIQ

-2040 DGDNREGENDF
+2040 YGDHREDENDF